1 MKESDKEGAKGLLIK
16 EEERWQREKRK
27 KRRMMIKRGFL
38 HELFY
43 SLFLNKK

>member
-1 MKESDKEGAKGLLIK
+1 MKERDKEGAKGLLIK
-16 EEERWQREKRK
+16 EDDKEREKRK

-43 SLFLNKK
+43 SVVSK

>member
-1 MKESDKEGAKGLLIK
+1 MKERDKEGAKGLLIK
-16 EEERWQREKRK
+16 EDDKGREKRK

-43 SLFLNKK
+43 FVVSK

>member
-1 MKESDKEGAKGLLIK
+1 MKERDKEGAKGLLIK
-16 EEERWQREKRK
+16 EDDKGREKRK

>member
-1 MKESDKEGAKGLLIK
+1 MKERDKERAKGLLIK
-16 EEERWQREKRK
+16 EDEKRREKRK

>member
-1 MKESDKEGAKGLLIK
+1 MKERDKEGAKGLLIK
-16 EEERWQREKRK
+16 KDDKEREKRK